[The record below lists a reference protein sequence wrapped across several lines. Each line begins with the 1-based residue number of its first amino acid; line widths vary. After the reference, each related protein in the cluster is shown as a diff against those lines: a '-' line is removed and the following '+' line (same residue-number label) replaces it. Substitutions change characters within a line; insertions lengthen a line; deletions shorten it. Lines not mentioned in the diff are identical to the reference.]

1 MVTAESLA
9 ILRSLA
15 DPSRLMLLNALLD
28 RPQYVEELAERTR
41 LAASTVSFHLK
52 KLESVGLVLRQK
64 EQYYAVYSAN
74 RDALAV
80 TLMELVSVG
89 DAERHL
95 QDERMKGY
103 RDKVLKA
110 FLRDGRIVRLPVQR
124 KKRRIVLESVAA
136 LLRTGRA
143 YAEEEINAVIAGRCD
158 DYVTARRELIEEG
171 LLSRREGSYRL
182 VAGISGARPFCEG
195 PGGGKRK
202 ERIMDR
208 KAELKRQYK
217 ENPPPPGIYKISNK
231 ANGKIFIG
239 KGMNVQGKLNGQK
252 AELRMGSH
260 RNPELQQDWNRFGA
274 DQFAFEV
281 IDCLEPSAAD
291 PRQDARSD
299 LAALERLW
307 LVKLRPYG
315 ERGYNRAPEG

>member
-41 LAASTVSFHLK
+41 LATSTVSFHLK
-52 KLESVGLVLRQK
+52 KLESVGLVLRQR

-74 RDALAV
+74 RDALAI

-95 QDERMKGY
+95 QNERMEGY

-136 LLRTGRA
+136 LLQADRA

-171 LLSRREGSYRL
+171 LLSRRGGSYRL
-182 VAGISGARPFCEG
+182 VAGISSARPFCEG
-195 PGGGKRK
+195 PGEEK
-202 ERIMDR
+202 ER
-208 KAELKRQYK
+208 
-217 ENPPPPGIYKISNK
+217 
-231 ANGKIFIG
+231 
-239 KGMNVQGKLNGQK
+239 
-252 AELRMGSH
+252 
-260 RNPELQQDWNRFGA
+260 
-274 DQFAFEV
+274 
-281 IDCLEPSAAD
+281 SA
-291 PRQDARSD
+291 SWT
-299 LAALERLW
+299 ERPNSSASTRRIRRL
-307 LVKLRPYG
+307 
-315 ERGYNRAPEG
+315 RGYTR